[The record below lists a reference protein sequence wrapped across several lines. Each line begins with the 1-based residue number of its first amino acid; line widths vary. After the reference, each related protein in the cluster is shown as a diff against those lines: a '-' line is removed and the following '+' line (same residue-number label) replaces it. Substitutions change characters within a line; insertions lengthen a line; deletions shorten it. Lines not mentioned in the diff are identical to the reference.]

1 MWFEARVWPTI
12 HRTVP
17 THSCKE
23 AAEKNSI
30 FFRRNTEEAE
40 RRGRR
45 VEMKRRWGREAG
57 RGKESDSARASHG

>member
-1 MWFEARVWPTI
+1 MWFEARVWLTI

-30 FFRRNTEEAE
+30 FSEEIQ
-40 RRGRR
+40 R
-45 VEMKRRWGREAG
+45 KQ
-57 RGKESDSARASHG
+57 KEGEGELR